1 MTLGDL
7 KGSSGAVPAHASDDS
22 DDDDER
28 QDMFAGGE
36 KS

>member
-7 KGSSGAVPAHASDDS
+7 KGSSGPGPAHASDDS
-22 DDDDER
+22 DDDER